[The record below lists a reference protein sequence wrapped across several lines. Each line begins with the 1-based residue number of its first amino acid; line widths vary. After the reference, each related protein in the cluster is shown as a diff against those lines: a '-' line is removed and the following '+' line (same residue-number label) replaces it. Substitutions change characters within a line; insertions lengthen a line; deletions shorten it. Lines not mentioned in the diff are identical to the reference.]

1 MLCLLAWYAARR
13 TDIYQRGSV
22 FTVTSVLDQS
32 SNTIAAL
39 MAVLFR
45 MLSSASPNCS
55 SLNTL
60 LTMPLV
66 LILPESR
73 YSTVCAVP
81 VC

>member
-1 MLCLLAWYAARR
+1 MEGYHDHTPNVC
-13 TDIYQRGSV
+13 GSQ
-22 FTVTSVLDQS
+22 TQS
-32 SNTIAAL
+32 SNTMAAL
-39 MAVLFR
+39 MADLFR

-73 YSTVCAVP
+73 
-81 VC
+81 

>member
-1 MLCLLAWYAARR
+1 MQLIGDLITRRVYAELW
-13 TDIYQRGSV
+13 QPH
-22 FTVTSVLDQS
+22 QS

-60 LTMPLV
+60 LTMPFV

-73 YSTVCAVP
+73 YSTV
-81 VC
+81 

>member
-1 MLCLLAWYAARR
+1 MIEHPFLFGQFNQPSCH
-13 TDIYQRGSV
+13 
-22 FTVTSVLDQS
+22 S

-39 MAVLFR
+39 MTVLFR

-55 SLNTL
+55 SLKTL

-73 YSTVCAVP
+73 
-81 VC
+81 

>member
-1 MLCLLAWYAARR
+1 MLRIHCA
-13 TDIYQRGSV
+13 
-22 FTVTSVLDQS
+22 TVPDQS

-45 MLSSASPNCS
+45 MLSNASPNCS

-73 YSTVCAVP
+73 YSTVCAIL
-81 VC
+81 VCQIYRPPT